1 MEQFGQSARVRLARQ
16 AAAEA
21 RARAEQDIAGLAA
34 RFGSLIW
41 SRWARA
47 TGAPGPPPAGWE
59 AVAALEAAHELEQAA
74 HALAGEYIRQAREAG
89 RSWEVI
95 GDALGLLFLASAN
108 KIGVGEQ
115 AYDYALAYDTS
126 PGPRR
131 YTWPCPACRQVIT
144 DHGSFPA
151 VPGQEEGHD
160 PACTRRAAELAAW
173 EEQRSG
179 R

>member
-1 MEQFGQSARVRLARQ
+1 MTERPGDGAGRIVVGVDGSPPSQWALRWGAHLAVTFG
-16 AAAEA
+16 
-21 RARAEQDIAGLAA
+21 AGLDAVIA
-34 RFGSLIW
+34 WELTPTHSW
-41 SRWARA
+41 SS
-47 TGAPGPPPAGWE
+47 TPPDRSP
-59 AVAALEAAHELEQAA
+59 
-74 HALAGEYIRQAREAG
+74 GEYIRQAREAG

-144 DHGSFPA
+144 DQGPFPE
-151 VPGQEEGHD
+151 VPGQDEGHD
-160 PACTRRAAELAAW
+160 PACTRRAAGLAAW